1 MRRTKPAKPTDRAAR
16 ILLLASAIWL
26 VSLGAYFA
34 LFRQPLLPEDVRFIG
49 LSAANTALNAP
60 EFGRWLR
67 LVFIVLGG
75 FIAASG
81 FLTTYVALS
90 LEQGASLA
98 REALLAAAGS
108 TGVGL
113 MAVVNFVIGSDFR
126 WLLIGPPLLWAAAL
140 ACRWRSRLLL

>member
-1 MRRTKPAKPTDRAAR
+1 MRRAKPARPADRAAR
-16 ILLLASAIWL
+16 ILLRASAIWL
-26 VSLGAYFA
+26 VGLGAYFA
-34 LFRQPLLPEDVRFIG
+34 LFRPPLLPEDVRFIG
-49 LSAANTALNAP
+49 LSAANTALNSL
-60 EFGRWLR
+60 ELGQWLR
-67 LVFIVLGG
+67 LILIVLGG

-81 FLTTYVALS
+81 FLTAYVALS

-126 WLLIGPPLLWAAAL
+126 WLLMGPPLLWAAAL
-140 ACRWRSRLLL
+140 ACRWRSRSPL